1 MRSTIASASIRR
13 CNTVR
18 RKLLSSPSGPT
29 LRRAL
34 GTQWRFH
41 DEFLR
46 HTEIYRS
53 DVLTGFT
60 PGKVPPPVDRH
71 SARVKRRDGRS
82 APDFIVF
89 DEFPAG
95 YSSAGCS
102 PAEPASASPTTASL
116 LPPPIQA
123 PHKTVEWY
131 LCNQQV
137 SQARGSVQ
145 YAFPSAPKATFS
157 FKPSSTVSQT
167 LVPGEITYAGIA
179 PGL

>member
-1 MRSTIASASIRR
+1 MS
-13 CNTVR
+13 
-18 RKLLSSPSGPT
+18 
-29 LRRAL
+29 
-34 GTQWRFH
+34 
-41 DEFLR
+41 FLR

-145 YAFPSAPKATFS
+145 EERRARFGYASWDLVGRGPLGAQRLVFFAPLGLGVRRLLFAGFGRLRSPSTARFHAKA
-157 FKPSSTVSQT
+157 QRR
-167 LVPGEITYAGIA
+167 
-179 PGL
+179 